1 MAISQE
7 HRIGK
12 LTTPFGE
19 DVLALA
25 RFDGTEGLSELFEY
39 RLEALSE
46 EMNIDFNRAIGD
58 HCYVTFD
65 NYKVQRV
72 FDGILVEAQWIGVRE
87 TFAAYRLVL
96 RPWIWM
102 MSRRAR
108 SKIWENKNV
117 TDIIQEV
124 FKEYSSDI
132 KESYTQNYPKLEYC
146 VQYRETDLAFVSRL
160 MELNGIYY
168 FFEHA
173 KGKHT
178 LHLVDSKS
186 GHENI
191 PGEGKISFI
200 PDLEQTHRDVEHFT
214 HWNME
219 RRFRSGKVELRAYD
233 YLKPKTDLTVNKN
246 GTEKYKKS
254 DLELYDYPHKYF
266 DHDEGEK
273 FAKVRLEA
281 EQALDH
287 RRHAAGAAGSL
298 CPGWKFQLDRHPVD
312 NKDFLVVRCSHTFV
326 TEHFRS
332 GASAISDQAYYG
344 NYELIDAAT
353 QFRAPLVTPRAIVDG
368 PQTGVVV
375 TKQGDEEIDVDKDGR
390 ILVKFFWER
399 DGNFS
404 RRVRV
409 MQPWAYK
416 QWGTQFI
423 PRVGME
429 VVVVYEEG
437 DPDRPLVIGSVYNED
452 NKFPYTLPD
461 DKTQSG
467 VKSNS
472 SKGGNGYNE
481 FMFEDKKGGEIIRM
495 HAEKDH
501 EVTILH
507 KETTEIGERFTP
519 MKGSPSRE
527 HTLKN
532 GDDKLTIDKGDQ
544 NVTISMG
551 DQNVTISMGD
561 QKITISLGSQ
571 ETFAMQKVSTTSMV
585 QNTTTVAPSSV
596 TLSPASIALTSPTI
610 SQTAM
615 ATINVTAPVI
625 NITGVVNL
633 TGVLNITG
641 GITVNTM
648 VPVLIPA

>member
-1 MAISQE
+1 
-7 HRIGK
+7 
-12 LTTPFGE
+12 
-19 DVLALA
+19 
-25 RFDGTEGLSELFEY
+25 
-39 RLEALSE
+39 
-46 EMNIDFNRAIGD
+46 
-58 HCYVTFD
+58 
-65 NYKVQRV
+65 
-72 FDGILVEAQWIGVRE
+72 
-87 TFAAYRLVL
+87 
-96 RPWIWM
+96 
-102 MSRRAR
+102 
-108 SKIWENKNV
+108 
-117 TDIIQEV
+117 
-124 FKEYSSDI
+124 
-132 KESYTQNYPKLEYC
+132 
-146 VQYRETDLAFVSRL
+146 
-160 MELNGIYY
+160 
-168 FFEHA
+168 
-173 KGKHT
+173 
-178 LHLVDSKS
+178 
-186 GHENI
+186 
-191 PGEGKISFI
+191 
-200 PDLEQTHRDVEHFT
+200 
-214 HWNME
+214 
-219 RRFRSGKVELRAYD
+219 
-233 YLKPKTDLTVNKN
+233 
-246 GTEKYKKS
+246 
-254 DLELYDYPHKYF
+254 
-266 DHDEGEK
+266 
-273 FAKVRLEA
+273 
-281 EQALDH
+281 
-287 RRHAAGAAGSL
+287 
-298 CPGWKFQLDRHPVD
+298 
-312 NKDFLVVRCSHTFV
+312 
-326 TEHFRS
+326 
-332 GASAISDQAYYG
+332 
-344 NYELIDAAT
+344 
-353 QFRAPLVTPRAIVDG
+353 
-368 PQTGVVV
+368 
-375 TKQGDEEIDVDKDGR
+375 
-390 ILVKFFWER
+390 
-399 DGNFS
+399 
-404 RRVRV
+404 
-409 MQPWAYK
+409 
-416 QWGTQFI
+416 
-423 PRVGME
+423 ME